1 MGKINDLIAEN
12 KLADAASIL
21 YDALYCVLN
30 STPTFTISRSEFNLV
45 APELVKKMQKPDEDP
60 KEKTEAPGDDVETI
74 SDTALLTITYEAPEG
89 FPGPATSVKKILV
102 GSKYKITAPAFDG
115 YTVEPEVI
123 TGTMTKDGATATLTY
138 TAVEED
144 EEEEETA
151 EVYDVVITYEG
162 PDGDTDF
169 SVEPFEDEF
178 DAGST
183 VVVDVPVVEGYD
195 VDTESITVES
205 GTPGSYDTKTGKYTI
220 TNIAADTMVTIKYIE
235 SL

>member
-12 KLADAASIL
+12 KLAEAASIL

-30 STPTFTISRSEFNLV
+30 STPNFTISRSEFNLV
-45 APELVKKMQKPDEDP
+45 APELVKKMQKPEEDP

-123 TGTMTKDGATATLTY
+123 TGTMTADGATATLTY
-138 TAVEED
+138 TAIEED
-144 EEEEETA
+144 EETT

-169 SVEPFEDEF
+169 SVAPFEDVV
-178 DAGST
+178 DADST

-195 VDTESITVES
+195 VDTENITVES
-205 GTPGSYDTKTGKYTI
+205 GTAGSYDTSTGKYTI

>member
-30 STPTFTISRSEFNLV
+30 STPNFTISRSEFALV
-45 APELVKKMQKPDEDP
+45 APELVKKLQNPVEEE
-60 KEKTEAPGDDVETI
+60 KEKTDAPGDDIEVIEK
-74 SDTALLTITYEAPEG
+74 TALLTITYDAPDG

-102 GSKYKITAPAFDG
+102 GSEYKITAPAFDG

-123 TGTMTKDGATATLTY
+123 TGTMTADGASATLTY
-138 TAVEED
+138 TAIEED
-144 EEEEETA
+144 EEEEEET
-151 EVYDVVITYEG
+151 EETYDVVINYEG
-162 PDGDTDF
+162 PDDDF
-169 SVEPFEDEF
+169 FAESFEDIF

-195 VDTESITVES
+195 VDPESITVEE
-205 GTPGSYDTKTGKYTI
+205 GTPGSYDTETGKYTI
-220 TNIAADTMVTIKYIE
+220 TNLAADTTVTIAYIA

>member
-45 APELVKKMQKPDEDP
+45 APELVKKMQKPDEGP

-74 SDTALLTITYEAPEG
+74 SDTALLTITYTAPEG

-102 GSKYKITAPAFDG
+102 GSEYKITAPAFDG

-123 TGTMTKDGATATLTY
+123 TGTMTADGASATLTY

-144 EEEEETA
+144 EEEEEET
-151 EVYDVVITYEG
+151 EETYDVVINYVG
-162 PDGDTDF
+162 PEGDTDF
-169 SVEPFEDEF
+169 SAAPFEDIF

-183 VVVDVPVVEGYD
+183 VVVEVPVVEGYD
-195 VDTESITVES
+195 PDEITVVE
-205 GTPGSYDTKTGKYTI
+205 GTPGSYNTDTGKYTI
-220 TNIAADTMVTIKYIE
+220 TNLAADTTVTIEYIV